1 MTAESTVTTEQGA
14 PAQGGPDG
22 SDAADGDS
30 GRGLGASSMVVTPAA
45 GGTAVR
51 TVRRAKVSVTRID
64 PWSVMKISFALWV
77 ALGIVIVIATSILWW
92 VLDSAG
98 VFSQVSQSIIKVTG
112 SDTGS
117 GNLNTTSF
125 QLVDFVSFGRVMG
138 VTTVLVVINTI
149 LLTALATLGAFL
161 FNLSTGLV
169 GGVDV
174 TLTETD

>member
-1 MTAESTVTTEQGA
+1 MTAESTVTTEQGR
-14 PAQGGPDG
+14 PKDDGPD
-22 SDAADGDS
+22 DLDGAEVA
-30 GRGLGASSMVVTPAA
+30 LGAEGMVVTPAV

-51 TVRRAKVSVTRID
+51 SVRRAKVALTRID

-77 ALGIVIVIATSILWW
+77 ALGIVVVIATAILWW
-92 VLDSAG
+92 VLDSSG
-98 VFSQVSQSIIKVTG
+98 VFSQISQSIVKVTG

-117 GNLNTTSF
+117 GNLSTTSF
-125 QLVDFVSFGRVMG
+125 QLVDFVSFSRVMG
-138 VTTVLVVINTI
+138 VATVLAVINTI
-149 LLTALATLGAFL
+149 LLTALSTLAAFL